1 MEIYRKYQSFI
12 EKYLLP
18 AVLLLYPFLA
28 VNQGL
33 DVADSTYSLTN
44 FQYFDSMKGTWMVAT
59 FLSNAAGWLLMQL
72 PSGGT
77 LLGMKCYTTLV
88 QSATALMVYFGLRK
102 RIAAPLLFLGEFL
115 ALGLCWCPSTILYN
129 YVTYFLMT
137 AAVLLLYRAL
147 TGGGAMAEKR
157 QRFCFAVAGICLG
170 ANVAVRID
178 RKSVV

>member
-72 PSGGT
+72 PFGGT
-77 LLGMKCYTTLV
+77 MLGMKCYTTLV

-115 ALGLCWCPSTILYN
+115 ALGLCWCPSTILQLCD
-129 YVTYFLMT
+129 VFFDDGGGSASLPGVDGRRCHVGEKT
-137 AAVLLLYRAL
+137 AVLLRCGGHLSWSQC
-147 TGGGAMAEKR
+147 GGADA
-157 QRFCFAVAGICLG
+157 
-170 ANVAVRID
+170 
-178 RKSVV
+178 

>member
-72 PSGGT
+72 PFGGT
-77 LLGMKCYTTLV
+77 MLGMKCYTTLV

-102 RIAAPLLFLGEFL
+102 RIAAPHCKKKECGSDL
-115 ALGLCWCPSTILYN
+115 
-129 YVTYFLMT
+129 
-137 AAVLLLYRAL
+137 
-147 TGGGAMAEKR
+147 
-157 QRFCFAVAGICLG
+157 
-170 ANVAVRID
+170 
-178 RKSVV
+178 